1 MVWRNYQRV
10 AGPNNSLA
18 RVANFQVLQGRF
30 GNRQTTFLWRRGD
43 NLLEVNKQAARRFG
57 INPVLIEQRAA
68 TIRNLALLG
77 NDLTFIGVRE
87 SERTR
92 HVHRLHPYL
101 GKFIPQLAEVFL
113 KRFFRPG
120 DTVLDPFSGSGTT
133 LIEANVLGMNAVGIE
148 LSPFNVLIQRVK
160 CKSYDQAEAEREV
173 ADALRRLLDWSTR
186 GAPAGRIK
194 EPPEIDSAYLRTW
207 FAGPALRE
215 ILFYRS
221 LIRDYRNQDLLKIIL
236 SRAARSARL
245 IPHYD
250 LARPARPVREKY
262 WCLKHKRYCTP
273 AASALKFIERYSTD
287 SVRRLREFSL
297 IRTAA
302 PIAICQGD
310 ARELQ
315 LPPGLRPSGVFTS
328 PPYLGMIDY
337 HEQHRYAYELFNL
350 PRLDEAEIGAACK
363 GRGNASRL
371 DYQLQIAS
379 VFNNIGARLP
389 DGAPVFIVANDKYG
403 LYPEIGRQCGL
414 RLVDIFHRPVL
425 MRTERDS
432 HGYFES
438 IFYFKRGPGKPDPLL
453 SRV

>member
-1 MVWRNYQRV
+1 M
-10 AGPNNSLA
+10 
-18 RVANFQVLQGRF
+18 
-30 GNRQTTFLWRRGD
+30 
-43 NLLEVNKQAARRFG
+43 LETNKQAAGRLG
-57 INPVLIEQRAA
+57 INAALIEQRAA

-101 GKFIPQLAEVFL
+101 GKFVPQLAEVFL

-148 LSPFNVLIQRVK
+148 LSPFNALIQRVK
-160 CKSYDQAEAEREV
+160 CRSYDLAEAEREV
-173 ADALRRLLDWSTR
+173 ADALRRLLDWSAR
-186 GAPAGRIK
+186 RDPGAC
-194 EPPEIDSAYLRTW
+194 PPPQIDSAYLRTW
-207 FAGPALRE
+207 YAGPALRE

-221 LIRDYRNQDLLKIIL
+221 LIRDYRNRDLLKIIL

-250 LARPARPVREKY
+250 LARPARPVRERY
-262 WCLKHKRYCTP
+262 WCLKHKRCCTP
-273 AASALKFIERYSTD
+273 AASALKFIERYSGDT
-287 SVRRLREFSL
+287 VRRLREFSL

-302 PIAICQGD
+302 PIAVYQGD
-310 ARELQ
+310 ARQPQ
-315 LPPGLRPSGVFTS
+315 LPPGLQASGVFTS

-350 PRLDEAEIGAACK
+350 PRLDEAEIGAACR
-363 GRGNASRL
+363 GRGSSARL
-371 DYQLQIAS
+371 DYGRQIAS
-379 VFNNIGARLP
+379 VFKNVGAHLP
-389 DGAPVFIVANDKYG
+389 DGAPIFIVANDKHG

-414 RLVDIFHRPVL
+414 RLTDVFHRPVL
-425 MRTERDS
+425 MRTGRDA

-438 IFYFKRGPGKPDPLL
+438 IFYFKKGAGQGAF
-453 SRV
+453 